1 MPSRAGGSGTI
12 NIATWNIRCGRREA
26 LHSTG
31 RALESLN
38 VDFAFIQETK
48 ITDGIYPSRT
58 EGGYNVISTNGFSSS
73 KGGVAL
79 MWRRREYF
87 EVENQKEWNNNVM
100 TAQIRAGQ
108 FKYYI
113 VGCYLPPDDSALDIF
128 EHVKEAWAACP
139 KGFSP
144 LLLGDLNLDVDFP
157 KDNGRDNQII
167 KEVENKW
174 GLDTTFEHFYRRG
187 GKTIIGEWTWRQF
200 REGKWHSRQID
211 YIMFLPKDRNKI
223 KSTGRRLAGHHET
236 DH

>member
-12 NIATWNIRCGRREA
+12 NIATWNIRCGLSEA

-87 EVENQKEWNNNVM
+87 EVKNQKEWNNNVM

-128 EHVKEAWAACP
+128 EHVKKAWAACP

-144 LLLGDLNLDVDFP
+144 LLLCDLNIDVDNP

-167 KEVENKW
+167 KEVDNKW
-174 GLDTTFEHFYRRG
+174 GLDATYEHFYRRSGKLYLVNGYG
-187 GKTIIGEWTWRQF
+187 GSSEKRSGTPVKLIT
-200 REGKWHSRQID
+200 
-211 YIMFLPKDRNKI
+211 
-223 KSTGRRLAGHHET
+223 
-236 DH
+236 